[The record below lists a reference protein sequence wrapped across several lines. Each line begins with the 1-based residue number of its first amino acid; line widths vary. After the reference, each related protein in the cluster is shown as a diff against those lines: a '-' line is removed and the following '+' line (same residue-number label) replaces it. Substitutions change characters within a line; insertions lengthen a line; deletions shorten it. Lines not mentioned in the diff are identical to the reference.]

1 MTFARYLRIVAILSC
16 LSGAPALAQSLPR
29 SAPVPGGVAIL
40 KLGTDGT
47 APIVRMQE
55 NRALVTKN
63 ADEWVA
69 VIGIPL
75 EAPEKAKLPVVVERA
90 DGTSSTM
97 NIVVGHKR
105 YATQR
110 LTVKPGQ
117 VDLSSE
123 DLARYETERD
133 HLLEV
138 RKSFSDFSPGTLRLL
153 QPCEG
158 KRTNTY
164 GQRRLFNG
172 QSRNP
177 HNGMDIAAPE
187 GTPVIAA
194 AEGIVLDIGDYFFSG
209 NTVIVDHGQG
219 FRTLYAHLSA
229 IDVKSGDRVA
239 AGAPIGRVGATG
251 RVTGAHLHFSVYLN
265 GTPIDPALFL
275 Q

>member
-1 MTFARYLRIVAILSC
+1 MTLARHLRFATILSC
-16 LSGAPALAQSLPR
+16 LVGAPALAQSLPK
-29 SAPVPGGVAIL
+29 STPVPGGVAIL
-40 KLGTDGT
+40 RLGTDS
-47 APIVRMQE
+47 APPIVRVRE
-55 NRALVTKN
+55 NRVLVRKDG
-63 ADEWVA
+63 DEWLA

-75 EAPEKAKLPVVVERA
+75 EVPEKTRLPVVVERA
-90 DGTSSTM
+90 NGTSSTM
-97 NIVVGHKR
+97 NINVGHKR

-117 VDLSSE
+117 VDLSPG

-138 RKSFSDFSPGTLRLL
+138 RKSFSDFSPETLRLL

-187 GTPVIAA
+187 GTPVVAA

-229 IDVKSGDRVA
+229 VDVKAGDRIA

-265 GTPIDPALFL
+265 GTPVDPALFL
-275 Q
+275 P

>member
-1 MTFARYLRIVAILSC
+1 MLGRHLPIATILSC
-16 LSGAPALAQSLPR
+16 LLGGPALAQSLPK
-29 SAPVPGGVAIL
+29 SAPAPGGIAIL
-40 KLGTDGT
+40 RLGADLAPPVVHLHEYRVLVMKDG
-47 APIVRMQE
+47 
-55 NRALVTKN
+55 
-63 ADEWVA
+63 DEWVA

-75 EAPEKAKLPVVVERA
+75 EAPEKTRLPVVVERA
-90 DGTSSTM
+90 DGTSSTLK
-97 NIVVGHKR
+97 VTVEHKL

-117 VDLSSE
+117 VDLSPA
-123 DLARYETERD
+123 DQARFEVERD
-133 HLLEV
+133 HLLEI
-138 RKSFSDFSPGTLRLL
+138 RKSFTETAPETLHLL

-158 KRTNTY
+158 KRTSTY

-177 HNGMDIAAPE
+177 HNGMDIPAAE
-187 GTPVIAA
+187 GTPVVAA
-194 AEGIVLDIGDYFFSG
+194 AEGTVADIGDYFFSG

-229 IDVKSGDRVA
+229 VDVKAGDRVA

-265 GTPIDPALFL
+265 GTPVDPALFL
-275 Q
+275 P